1 MKLADAKK
9 LIDDLHYYVN
19 LVESYEPST
28 FETNIIREYA
38 IHGNVVEVAKIMN
51 EFGFQVNG
59 KKVTSSDVSAVLKQK
74 PLDELHK
81 IVSRTF
87 KNNKNANQRFT

>member
-9 LIDDLHYYVN
+9 LISELQYFVD

-38 IHGNVVEVAKIMN
+38 IHGNVNEVAKIMN
-51 EFGFQVNG
+51 ELGFQVNG
-59 KKVTSSDVSAVLKQK
+59 KKVNSSDVSEVLKQK
-74 PLDELHK
+74 PSDELHK

-87 KNNKNANQRFT
+87 KNNKKAVQKFT